1 MTQDTLFQNLYI
13 VYFKQRSRIVKYNTH
28 FKDETVCFMVKHH
41 AHSIRLSKST
51 APAGSV
57 PDQDPLCVVTALA
70 CFTMW
75 NWSGGV
81 YVSFLCTRAGFA
93 PQPVTLASGLFLK
106 IQK

>member
-57 PDQDPLCVVTALA
+57 ADQDPLLCGHRPCLLHHVELVR
-70 CFTMW
+70 
-75 NWSGGV
+75 WSV
-81 YVSFLCTRAGFA
+81 HELPLRESRLCTS
-93 PQPVTLASGLFLK
+93 ASHVSIWL
-106 IQK
+106 IS